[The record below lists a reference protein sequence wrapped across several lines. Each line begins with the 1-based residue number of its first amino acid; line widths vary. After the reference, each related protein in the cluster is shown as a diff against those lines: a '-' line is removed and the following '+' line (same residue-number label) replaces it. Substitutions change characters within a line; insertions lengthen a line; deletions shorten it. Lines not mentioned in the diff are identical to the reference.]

1 MEYKKINKNG
11 VNLHLINTNRFK
23 TVDVVIFFTK
33 KFDKEDIVFG
43 NYLASSLVYTSKKY
57 NTKNKM
63 AIIGEEL
70 YGAKVGSSFGLSG
83 NLESFVFSVSFL
95 NPKYTFPDYLDKS
108 LDFLYEVLL
117 NPNVEDGKFNQELF
131 DIMTK
136 EQITSI
142 NSVKLNPNAYASN
155 EFGKIMFKG
164 TPCEYS
170 TITSIEELDKVNRK
184 NLYDFYKR
192 LFNGEYKVDFAVLG
206 EVDES
211 IVDKIFKK
219 FSIIK
224 SSNEK
229 LSFNIEYKTDGKLV
243 TKIDSLDFNQSK
255 LYMGYRLNDMDYH
268 ELYHVLRV
276 YNTILGTMNDSILF
290 NVVRE
295 EHSLCY
301 SIGSYFNR
309 YNKSLVIYAGINK
322 TNYEETVELIKKCVE
337 SMSDK
342 KVIESLFDYAKKTLN
357 TYLNSYYDDLVGQIN
372 HYYYTEFDTVE
383 DIETQR
389 DNINKVTVDDVVK
402 LNEKIKLSTI
412 YMLKGDNN

>member
-95 NPKYTFPDYLDKS
+95 NPKYTVPDYLDKS

-255 LYMGYRLNDMDYH
+255 LYMGYRLNDMD
-268 ELYHVLRV
+268 
-276 YNTILGTMNDSILF
+276 N
-290 NVVRE
+290 
-295 EHSLCY
+295 
-301 SIGSYFNR
+301 
-309 YNKSLVIYAGINK
+309 
-322 TNYEETVELIKKCVE
+322 
-337 SMSDK
+337 
-342 KVIESLFDYAKKTLN
+342 
-357 TYLNSYYDDLVGQIN
+357 
-372 HYYYTEFDTVE
+372 
-383 DIETQR
+383 
-389 DNINKVTVDDVVK
+389 
-402 LNEKIKLSTI
+402 
-412 YMLKGDNN
+412 

>member
-95 NPKYTFPDYLDKS
+95 NPKYTVPDYLDKS

>member
-95 NPKYTFPDYLDKS
+95 NPKYTVPDYLDKS

-255 LYMGYRLNDMDYH
+255 LYMGYRLNDMNYH

-322 TNYEETVELIKKCVE
+322 INYEETVELIKKCVE

-389 DNINKVTVDDVVK
+389 DNINKVTVDEVVK

>member
-95 NPKYTFPDYLDKS
+95 NPKYTVPDYLDKS

-402 LNEKIKLSTI
+402 LKEKIKLSTI

>member
-70 YGAKVGSSFGLSG
+70 YGAKVSSSFGLSG

-95 NPKYTFPDYLDKS
+95 NPKYTVPDYLDKS

>member
-1 MEYKKINKNG
+1 ME
-11 VNLHLINTNRFK
+11 
-23 TVDVVIFFTK
+23 
-33 KFDKEDIVFG
+33 VFG

-95 NPKYTFPDYLDKS
+95 NPKYTVPDYLDKS

>member
-1 MEYKKINKNG
+1 
-11 VNLHLINTNRFK
+11 
-23 TVDVVIFFTK
+23 
-33 KFDKEDIVFG
+33 
-43 NYLASSLVYTSKKY
+43 
-57 NTKNKM
+57 
-63 AIIGEEL
+63 
-70 YGAKVGSSFGLSG
+70 
-83 NLESFVFSVSFL
+83 
-95 NPKYTFPDYLDKS
+95 
-108 LDFLYEVLL
+108 
-117 NPNVEDGKFNQELF
+117 
-131 DIMTK
+131 MTK

>member
-95 NPKYTFPDYLDKS
+95 NPKYTVPDYLDKS

-170 TITSIEELDKVNRK
+170 TITSIEKLDKVNRK